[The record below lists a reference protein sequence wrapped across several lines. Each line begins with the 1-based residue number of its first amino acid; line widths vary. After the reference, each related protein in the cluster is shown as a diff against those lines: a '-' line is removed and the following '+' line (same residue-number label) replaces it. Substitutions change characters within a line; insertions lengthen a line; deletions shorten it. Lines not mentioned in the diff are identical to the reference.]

1 MCVVWKRGWKF
12 IMQKVQARDK
22 GGEEK
27 ISYAKVSGA

>member
-1 MCVVWKRGWKF
+1 VIKGVKEKF
-12 IMQKVQARDK
+12 LMQKFQARDK